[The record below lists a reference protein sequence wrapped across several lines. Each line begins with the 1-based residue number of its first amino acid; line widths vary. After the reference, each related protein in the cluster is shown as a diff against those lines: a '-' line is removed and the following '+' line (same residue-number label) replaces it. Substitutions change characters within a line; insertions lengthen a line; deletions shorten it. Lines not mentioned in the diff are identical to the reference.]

1 MILKRIISS
10 QQFLD
15 QTYRDLCELLK
26 RHGHYH
32 LEVKEGQRTLDQN
45 SLYWKWIM
53 AIGPVVNKKWNLG
66 WAEGDETKERAHDLM
81 RHLHLGYRYPPKM
94 GNTQIPDQLKSTTEL
109 STSEF
114 SEFLTKIDAWSIQ
127 YLGLMLPRR
136 EDSEYAKYREANQ

>member
-32 LEVKEGQRTLDQN
+32 IEVKEGQRSLSQN
-45 SLYWKWIM
+45 NLYWQWLTQ
-53 AIGPVVNKKWNLG
+53 IGPAVNEKWGLG
-66 WAEGDETKERAHDLM
+66 WDKKDEKDMAHDLM
-81 RHLHLGYRYPPKM
+81 RHLHLGYRQVPKM
-94 GNTQIPDQLKSTTEL
+94 GATQVPDQLKSTTDC
-109 STSEF
+109 SASEMA
-114 SEFLTKIDAWSIQ
+114 EYMTKVDAWCVQ
-127 YLGLMLPRR
+127 YLNLLLPRP